1 MQLRSQFSLLVTCRG
16 CKVTAN
22 RVSNAQRQLFIRTLQ
37 RKRWSDIFFAKCAH
51 GANWTTF
58 QSFEIASSFSLYT
71 TFALSPCDAVL
82 FWNFLTL
89 LCNSRFWKCFN
100 WNRFEIVLRMECKMR
115 FQAVGIQNKICMKRD
130 LNGILV
136 ASKSKILRNYLSLTC
151 KRHNAFHS
159 PDPHKSS
166 RGVWSRLADDLVDTA
181 AASRWYCHCPFR
193 EHCWFLWRAALSLWW
208 VHWALMTT
216 KRLKETVIEVWF
228 DAGWLSFHSHCP
240 TSSADC
246 PDRCSSIGSV
256 RRCLS
261 RPLTASVMYYGCLD
275 YD

>member
-1 MQLRSQFSLLVTCRG
+1 MQFCFWISWLFCAIRDFGNVLIGIDLKLFCAWNVKWDFKQSELKIRFAWKLWSEI
-16 CKVTAN
+16 
-22 RVSNAQRQLFIRTLQ
+22 QLTYKL
-37 RKRWSDIFFAKCAH
+37 
-51 GANWTTF
+51 
-58 QSFEIASSFSLYT
+58 
-71 TFALSPCDAVL
+71 
-82 FWNFLTL
+82 
-89 LCNSRFWKCFN
+89 
-100 WNRFEIVLRMECKMR
+100 
-115 FQAVGIQNKICMKRD
+115 
-130 LNGILV
+130 
-136 ASKSKILRNYLSLTC
+136 
-151 KRHNAFHS
+151 HNAFHS

-193 EHCWFLWRAALSLWW
+193 EHYWCLWRAALSLWW

-240 TSSADC
+240 ASSADC

-256 RRCLS
+256 RRCLR